1 MTRGIAAAIGPSARV
16 LAVTVAVSAA
26 IVTGAPVHA
35 AEIDGDEVG
44 ITVRIEPVCHDDA
57 GCGDPG
63 ASDEG
68 DGGLASTGIDPL
80 PAVATG
86 VSLIAVGAII
96 VALHR
101 REQRGRVTS

>member
-1 MTRGIAAAIGPSARV
+1 M
-16 LAVTVAVSAA
+16 
-26 IVTGAPVHA
+26 
-35 AEIDGDEVG
+35 
-44 ITVRIEPVCHDDA
+44 CHDAA
-57 GCGDPG
+57 GCVDSG

-68 DGGLASTGIDPL
+68 DGGLASTGIDPW